1 MQAKSRPTKMIKSLK
16 TSSAKKMKSKL
27 IAPCGMNCRL
37 CRAYIRERN
46 PCPGCNEND
55 VKPACRFK
63 TCAVKAAGKFKYCFS
78 CDQFPCSQL
87 QHLNKRYTTKYG
99 MSMIANL
106 ETIRQ
111 FGMSNFIKRERERW
125 KCVKCGEIICV
136 HDAECGSCGHRW
148 R

>member
-1 MQAKSRPTKMIKSLK
+1 MIKSLK
-16 TSSAKKMKSKL
+16 TSSSKKMKSTL
-27 IAPCGMNCRL
+27 IAPCGMNCWL
-37 CRAYIRERN
+37 CRAYTRERK

-55 VKPACRFK
+55 DVKPKTRVVCRIK
-63 TCAVKAAGKFKYCFS
+63 TCEVLAAGKLKYCFK

-87 QHLNKRYTTKYG
+87 KHLNKRYTTKYG

-111 FGMSNFIKRERERW
+111 FGMSNFIKRESEKW

-136 HDAECGSCGHRW
+136 HDMECGSCGHRW